1 MEIYKMDCSNM
12 EEHKAIP
19 SEHNISLE
27 KLVKSKPDFNFGEYI
42 KDRIEYNS
50 EGKCINAFEILS
62 DINTIYAAYITLK
75 SKPGNMVEGS
85 DKQTLIPR
93 RRSRGGLD
101 GINKD

>member
-27 KLVKSKPDFNFGEYI
+27 KLVKSKPEHFNFGEYI

-50 EGKCINAFEILS
+50 EGKCTNAFEILS

-85 DKQTLIPR
+85 DKQTL
-93 RRSRGGLD
+93 D